1 LSVPLHTAR
10 QDAMMVNRQCCF
22 MAILFR
28 ALQICALAGAH
39 AGLCASDQACELG
52 EDVAMSMLQTSAAT
66 LSGKISSELGVSSF
80 SDMVQ
85 NGVQRSVAGHQD
97 DYSANPEDF
106 KERTLPLP
114 VEQPDLKDSGG
125 HTQQLQAAS
134 EAYINRCKV
143 TKFVWAIS
151 CMSCMFLAYFLLVRV
166 ASGMGSSDAGSQDTL
181 SGDVS
186 QQRIVL
192 HSIDGLRV
200 VFTAVVLLA
209 HMSNWIIW
217 HGTSS
222 EQQRLDLFNPSLR
235 GTLLNA
241 SQGAM
246 QFFFVAS
253 GYVCFLAEFN
263 PGRQF
268 DLKASLIFVLK
279 RFARLSPSYYFSLI
293 ASVAFFRNCEQ
304 WPARQAL
311 MVHTLCKGWFT
322 WDPNSVLW
330 FVGTLMILSCCF
342 PLLYNVVPEG
352 PRVLTVL
359 LASVVVVRSL
369 PELFGDWLQESGE
382 QVMWYTSPYVRVFEF
397 LAGVLAAK
405 LCCTLDSSCFGG
417 KLWGLTF
424 DATFIAVFI
433 FLARPVAPH
442 GPKRDYFLTGPM
454 CIMLIAAYAVESQI
468 RNEQGFTFRWFF
480 GQVLSSAVLQ
490 FFARHAYTIY
500 LVQVPCL
507 IAVGN
512 YLGADCWFGAN
523 AKAILLMFSF
533 VVCVGALCSMIV
545 QEPLARLLLKPMQR
559 S

>member
-1 LSVPLHTAR
+1 MPCRLTT
-10 QDAMMVNRQCCF
+10 MQCCLT
-22 MAILFR
+22 AILLH
-28 ALQICALAGAH
+28 ALGTLAGAH
-39 AGLCASDQACELG
+39 AGVCASDETCELG
-52 EDVAMSMLQTSAAT
+52 EDVAMSLLQTSAAT
-66 LSGKISSELGVSSF
+66 LSSKTSKADIWENIRK
-80 SDMVQ
+80 DMTQ
-85 NGVQRSVAGHQD
+85 NGFRRVRADHQD
-97 DYSANPEDF
+97 DYHANPKDF
-106 KERTLPLP
+106 KERNLTFPAAKA
-114 VEQPDLKDSGG
+114 DLQDSAS
-125 HTQQLQAAS
+125 HAKRLEAES
-134 EAYINRCKV
+134 EAYFSRCKI
-143 TKFVWAIS
+143 TKLVWTIS
-151 CMSCMFLAYFLLVRV
+151 CISFMFLAYFLLVKV
-166 ASGMGSSDAGSQDTL
+166 AVGMGSSGADSEDRR
-181 SGDVS
+181 SGDVPK
-186 QQRIVL
+186 QRLVL
-192 HSIDGLRV
+192 RSIDGLRA
-200 VFTAVVLLA
+200 VFTLVILLA
-209 HMSNWIIW
+209 HMANWIIW
-217 HGTSS
+217 HGDSS
-222 EQQRLDLFNPSLR
+222 EVKGLDLVSPSLR
-235 GTLLNA
+235 GTLLRA

-253 GYVCFLAEFN
+253 GYVCFLAEFT
-263 PGRQF
+263 PGKRFNLQS
-268 DLKASLIFVLK
+268 SLIFVLK
-279 RFARLSPSYYFSLI
+279 RFARLAPAYYL
-293 ASVAFFRNCEQ
+293 ALLVSVVLFRDCEQ

-359 LASVVVVRSL
+359 LAFVVVVRSL

-468 RNEQGFTFRWFF
+468 CNEQGFTFRWFF

-545 QEPLARLLLKPMQR
+545 QEPLARLLLKHMQR